1 MESGRIHVIVD
12 VHSIFLCPQWSRCG
26 LQGSKRALSNS
37 GWIILLKIVFGPRR
51 SVLMLK
57 GFSLWMMQLN
67 LIRDLL
73 YSSING
79 DKRTWDRS
87 AQEIWSRCGLE
98 RSKRALSNSGWIIL
112 LKIVFGPRKLQPP
125 GGLWRWKYF
134 GFLGEWW
141 SVHCGWCNWTWSETF
156 FILQS
161 MVTRG
166 LGTEVHKK
174 YEADVKESLIK
185 FWLDHLA
192 EDNTPCPQ
200 KKSSVCILAITSSN
214 LNKIQKVTTVL
225 KSAFS
230 QLFKTVLTFDF
241 WPSRSWDYWS

>member
-134 GFLGEWW
+134 GFLGTEECFDVERLLTVDDVTELDQRPSLFLNQWW
-141 SVHCGWCNWTWSETF
+141 QEDLWQKCTRKQWS
-156 FILQS
+156 
-161 MVTRG
+161 
-166 LGTEVHKK
+166 
-174 YEADVKESLIK
+174 YEG
-185 FWLDHLA
+185 
-192 EDNTPCPQ
+192 
-200 KKSSVCILAITSSN
+200 
-214 LNKIQKVTTVL
+214 IQYEEQMKL
-225 KSAFS
+225 
-230 QLFKTVLTFDF
+230 
-241 WPSRSWDYWS
+241 